1 MASKELTTV
10 MEELTRQGALNR
22 REHLLNRREHRL
34 NRRAYEEG
42 MAVCAQLVES
52 NAALVDT
59 TVQAFRELSREI
71 ADELRAQREA
81 VFKVIDRMDRL
92 DGGTSLG

>member
-1 MASKELTTV
+1 MASQELTTV

-42 MAVCAQLVES
+42 MATCARLVES
-52 NAALVDT
+52 HAALVDSSI
-59 TVQAFRELSREI
+59 QAFRDLSREVV
-71 ADELRAQREA
+71 DELRAQREA

-92 DGGTSLG
+92 DGGASTG